1 MIMYDCIVIGGGP
14 AGLMA
19 CNELEGKANYIL
31 LEKNDKVGKKLLL
44 TGGKRC
50 NITNNLSVRDFI
62 ESLNITHKRFLFP
75 ALTQFGPK
83 DVIQFFNLRGLELEL
98 EQNFKYFPKTSK
110 SQSVLDAL
118 LKGISVDRIHYNE
131 PAKRITQKESFYV
144 VETEQ
149 TQYSTKNLIIAVGS
163 NAYPTMGS
171 SGDVIPF
178 AKSLGIPF
186 KPFTPA
192 ETYLF
197 SDQVKLI
204 HNDLQGVSL
213 HTKLTI
219 NQDKKSHEG
228 DILFTH
234 FGVSG
239 PLILHLSEL
248 IYERLTHEPVKLYI
262 ELVDIDP
269 IAIFNEKRT
278 TKEYVLSVLESFTT
292 KRLAKKVMDLTQIEN
307 KRVSNMKKTEIFA
320 LNQVLKAFEIPIDRV
335 EVKEKAFV
343 NAGGIDVKV
352 LSPQSMQVL
361 THPGLYFVGE
371 STDLQGPIGG
381 FNITIALSTGRLA
394 ARDVVSRRTLWQ
406 AH

>member
-1 MIMYDCIVIGGGP
+1 MILDCIVIGGGP

-19 CNELEGKANYIL
+19 CNQLEGHKNYIL

-62 ESLNITHKRFLFP
+62 ESLHMPHKRFLYP

-83 DVIQFFNLRGLELEL
+83 DVIQFFDLRGLELDL
-98 EQNFKYFPKTSK
+98 EQNFKYFPKTGK

-118 LKGISVDRIHYNE
+118 LKGIKTERIHYKE
-131 PAKRITQKESFYV
+131 PAKKISKQGDMYL
-144 VETEQ
+144 VETDLD
-149 TQYSTKNLIIAVGS
+149 TYLSKNIIIAVGS

-171 SGDVIPF
+171 SGDALVF
-178 AKSLGIPF
+178 AKYLDIPY
-186 KPFTPA
+186 KPYTPA

-197 SDQVKLI
+197 SDKVKQQDL
-204 HNDLQGVSL
+204 DLQGVAIT
-213 HTKLTI
+213 TKVRI
-219 NQDKKSHEG
+219 NQDKKTHEG

-239 PLILHLSEL
+239 PIILHISEL
-248 IYERLTHEPVKLYI
+248 IYDRLQTEKVTLYI
-262 ELVDIDP
+262 TLTEVEP
-269 IAIFNEKRT
+269 IPVFNQART
-278 TKEYVLSVLESFTT
+278 TKDTILTTLETMTS
-292 KRLAKKVMDLTQIEN
+292 KRLAKKVLDVSAIEN
-307 KRVSNMKKTEIFA
+307 KRVSDMKKTEVER
-320 LNQVLKAFEIPIDRV
+320 LNQLLTAFPIPIDGV

-343 NAGGIDVKV
+343 NAGGIDVKA
-352 LSPQSMQVL
+352 LNPQTMETIQS
-361 THPGLYFVGE
+361 PGLYFIGE

-394 ARDVVSRRTLWQ
+394 ANHVVSKG
-406 AH
+406 

>member
-1 MIMYDCIVIGGGP
+1 MKTLDCIVIGGGP

-19 CNELEGKANYIL
+19 CNELGESVNYIL

-50 NITNNLSVRDFI
+50 NITNNLPVKLFI
-62 ESLNITHKRFLFP
+62 DSLNIAHKRFLYP

-83 DVIQFFNLRGLELEL
+83 DVIAFFNTRGLELEL
-98 EQNFKYFPKTSK
+98 EQNFKYFPKTGK

-118 LKGISVDRIHYNE
+118 LLGIPKERIHYKE
-131 PAKRITQKESFYV
+131 PVKRITKVEDLYL
-144 VETEQ
+144 VETELE
-149 TQYSTKNLIIAVGS
+149 QYQARDLIIAVGS

-171 SGDVIPF
+171 SGDVLLF
-178 AKSLGIPF
+178 AKHLGIPY

-197 SDQVKLI
+197 SDKVKTDYA
-204 HNDLQGVSL
+204 DLQGVA
-213 HTKLTI
+213 LTTNLRI
-219 NQDKKSHEG
+219 NTDKKSHEG

-248 IYERLTHEPVKLYI
+248 IYERLEHEKVILYI
-262 ELVDIDP
+262 ELTEQDP
-269 IAIFNEKRT
+269 IQIFNERRT
-278 TKEYVLSVLESFTT
+278 TKDTIQTVLEELTT
-292 KRLAKKVMDLTQIEN
+292 KRLAKKILELSQIEN
-307 KRVSNMKKTEIFA
+307 KRVSDMKKSEIQT
-320 LNQVLKAFEIPIDRV
+320 LNQYLKAFDIPIDGV

-343 NAGGIDVKV
+343 NAGGIDVKA
-352 LSPQSMQVL
+352 LSPQTMACL
-361 THPGLYFVGE
+361 EYPGLHFVGE

-381 FNITIALSTGRLA
+381 FNITIALSTGKLA
-394 ARDVVSRRTLWQ
+394 AKDVKERLS
-406 AH
+406 HHG

>member
-1 MIMYDCIVIGGGP
+1 MKTLDCIVIGGGP

-19 CNELEGKANYIL
+19 ANELGDRVNYIL

-50 NITNNLSVRDFI
+50 NITNNLPVKLFI
-62 ESLNITHKRFLFP
+62 ESLNISHKRFLYP

-83 DVIQFFNLRGLELEL
+83 DVIAFFNARGLELEL
-98 EQNFKYFPKTSK
+98 EQNFKYFPKTGK

-118 LKGISVDRIHYNE
+118 LLGIPNNRIHYKE
-131 PAKRITQKESFYV
+131 PVKRITKVEDTYL
-144 VETEQ
+144 VETDLEQ
-149 TQYSTKNLIIAVGS
+149 YESKNLIIAVGS

-171 SGDVIPF
+171 SGDVLNF
-178 AKSLGIPF
+178 AKHLGIPY

-197 SDQVKLI
+197 SNKVKTDYA
-204 HNDLQGVSL
+204 DLQGVA
-213 HTKLTI
+213 LTTNLRI
-219 NQDKKSHEG
+219 NGDKKTHEG

-248 IYERLTHEPVKLYI
+248 IYERLEHEKITLYV
-262 ELVDIDP
+262 ELTEADP
-269 IAIFNEKRT
+269 IQIFNERRT
-278 TKEYVLSVLESFTT
+278 TKDTILSVLEELTT
-292 KRLAKKVMDLTQIEN
+292 KRLAKKILDLSNIEN
-307 KRVSNMKKTEIFA
+307 KRVSDMKKTEIQS
-320 LNQVLKAFEIPIDRV
+320 LNQYLKAFEIPIDGV

-343 NAGGIDVKV
+343 NAGGIDVKA
-352 LSPQSMQVL
+352 LSPQTMECIL
-361 THPGLYFVGE
+361 HPGLHFVGE

-381 FNITIALSTGRLA
+381 FNITIALSTGKLA
-394 ARDVVSRRTLWQ
+394 AKSVKERLGY
-406 AH
+406 HG